1 MDVDKYSVTIDLNDS
16 DTLTFLRGKN
26 LRVYKSVGSDSSG
39 LPVVWFSQNQLSQ
52 SVTFSWTETYGGFV
66 TDGGT
71 PTQGIS
77 VKDVSEHSMTL
88 GQIIKASNDGNVS
101 LSNGGV
107 EGAITV
113 QNTDTRDWMCGMGQ
127 EVNGTFSPICAFDLG
142 GKDESVI
149 MMPYEKVLLVFES
162 SKQIDTGTVIAE
174 AISASC
180 TIELDGKNRDRIVS
194 FRKSTGW
201 TTNTDVWVT
210 LNSNDLDLATTLIVS
225 NSAKADVKAAA

>member
-149 MMPYEKVLLVFES
+149 MMPYEKGSCS
-162 SKQIDTGTVIAE
+162 SPLSGIKFCLFSIG
-174 AISASC
+174 
-180 TIELDGKNRDRIVS
+180 
-194 FRKSTGW
+194 
-201 TTNTDVWVT
+201 
-210 LNSNDLDLATTLIVS
+210 
-225 NSAKADVKAAA
+225 